1 MYILIIAIVVLW
13 TFSIVVFA
21 KWRFHSVLQKRAV
34 LSSVLGDRVT
44 NLYVRGTAA
53 LILVLI
59 FYIIG

>member
-1 MYILIIAIVVLW
+1 MYIFLIAIVVLW
-13 TFSIVVFA
+13 MWSVFA
-21 KWRFHSVLQKRAV
+21 FARWRFHSVLQKRTV
-34 LSSVLGDRVT
+34 LSSVLSDRVT